1 MANGDVS
8 RRAGVLRVWR
18 VHLRER
24 GTRPRRRATG
34 VLVFET
40 QIERTVAVGRRFGV
54 VRISERRSLSTKAS
68 GRFGVGRF
76 CGSCNYI
83 YVYHGVRYLL
93 CIGIKTRVFVFAR

>member
-8 RRAGVLRVWR
+8 RDTGVLRVWR
-18 VHLRER
+18 VQLRER

-34 VLVFET
+34 VLVLET

-54 VRISERRSLSTKAS
+54 VRVSERRSLSARES
-68 GRFGVGRF
+68 ELVGVGRF

-83 YVYHGVRYLL
+83 YVVSRGMVPIMYRD
-93 CIGIKTRVFVFAR
+93 